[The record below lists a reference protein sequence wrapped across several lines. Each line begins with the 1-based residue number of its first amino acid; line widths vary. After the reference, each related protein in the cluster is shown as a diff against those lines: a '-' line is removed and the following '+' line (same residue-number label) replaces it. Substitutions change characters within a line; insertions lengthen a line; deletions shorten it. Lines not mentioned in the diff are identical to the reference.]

1 MKAKT
6 INYWREIKAT
16 LHLILGCF
24 RAQKLLLS
32 FEYGVILSQVAKDR
46 GVELT
51 PEIVKRAEGVIID
64 AFCRYN
70 PTQLAVEMEP
80 IILSI
85 FETDMTS

>member
-1 MKAKT
+1 MKEKT
-6 INYWREIKAT
+6 INYWREIKT
-16 LHLILGCF
+16 MIQMIVGCF
-24 RAQKLLLS
+24 RTQKLMLS

-51 PEIVKRAEGVIID
+51 PEIVRKAEEVLLD
-64 AFCRYN
+64 AFCRYT

-85 FETDMTS
+85 LETDMGK

>member
-6 INYWREIKAT
+6 INVWNDTKMMIRMIIGLFGT
-16 LHLILGCF
+16 
-24 RAQKLLLS
+24 QKLILS

-51 PEIVKRAEGVIID
+51 PEIVKRAEDVILD
-64 AFCRYN
+64 AFARYS
-70 PTQLAVEMEP
+70 PQELAVEMQP

-85 FETDMTS
+85 FETDMGK